1 MAYAKKTWTLDD
13 SITDVALN
21 NIETGV
27 DTAHDV
33 LDATGTPASLSA
45 ATTNAIG
52 TATAKA
58 KADHTHSVLAN
69 GTPSTQAIGDAAS
82 VGTSSHLARADHKHA
97 MPTFGSGATNVVAGN
112 RLRGGVYNN
121 STTTNSVGTT
131 PVLFDQ
137 PFPSVPVV
145 AISHSITPWLD
156 MDKYQ
161 VEVVEITTTGFKI
174 RHILLQSAS
183 ATRPITFTVNWIAMT
198 NP

>member
-1 MAYAKKTWTLDD
+1 MAYAKKTWALDD
-13 SITDVALN
+13 PITDVALN

-45 ATTNAIG
+45 TTTNAIG

-58 KADHTHSVLAN
+58 KANHTHAISSNV
-69 GTPSTQAIGDAAS
+69 TPTPLAIGGAAS

-112 RLRGGVYNN
+112 RLRGGVYSINT
-121 STTTNSVGTT
+121 SSQSDGDV
-131 PVLFDQ
+131 PILFDQ

-145 AISHSITPWLD
+145 AISHSLTPWVDLA
-156 MDKYQ
+156 KYE
-161 VEVVEITTTGFKI
+161 VEVVDITTTGFTI
-174 RHILLQSAS
+174 RRRLRQSAT
-183 ATRPITFTVNWIAMT
+183 ATEAITFTVNWIAMT